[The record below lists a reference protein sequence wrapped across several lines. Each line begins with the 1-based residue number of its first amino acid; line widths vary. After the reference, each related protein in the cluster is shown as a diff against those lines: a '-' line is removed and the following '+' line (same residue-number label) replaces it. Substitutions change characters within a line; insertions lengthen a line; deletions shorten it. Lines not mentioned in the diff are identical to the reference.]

1 MHPRAIIAA
10 LLGAVVTAACS
21 GPRFV
26 TDNSDG
32 GATGGSAGY
41 GGTGGN
47 SASGGSAPGGGSG
60 GTIAT
65 GGSGG
70 GSGGSTGYCGDGFCM
85 APESC
90 LNCSDCGLCGNGGS
104 SGVGGAG
111 GSGSC
116 SDPDGLNPSVR
127 ATASGLNGTFSDVCD
142 PSGNL
147 IEYVCEIIFEPGCL
161 PNPDPSCTRVTGNVV
176 AANLD
181 CKGTCVEGSCSGRCP
196 QQEDRITY
204 IERLGEGG
212 AVFKNENDGHIY
224 TCNLIFDNSSDTYN
238 CTTDPQVSETVRV
251 ASLGLDNYTFC
262 APGPI
267 GNIGTGQIGG
277 AQQCTYACTLN

>member
-10 LLGAVVTAACS
+10 LLGAVMTAGCS
-21 GPRFV
+21 GPRFG

-32 GATGGSAGY
+32 GATGGSGGY
-41 GGTGGN
+41 GGGTGGN
-47 SASGGSAPGGGSG
+47 SASGGSA
-60 GTIAT
+60 T
-65 GGSGG
+65 GG
-70 GSGGSTGYCGDGFCM
+70 GSGGSIATGGAGGGGSAGYCGDGFCI

-90 LNCSDCGLCGNGGS
+90 LNCRDCGLCGSGGS
-104 SGVGGAG
+104 GGVGGAG

-127 ATASGLNGTFSDVCD
+127 ATASGVNGTFSDVCD

-147 IEYVCEIIFEPGCL
+147 LEYVCEIIFEPGCL
-161 PNPDPSCTRVTGNVV
+161 PNPDPSCTWVTGNVV

-181 CKGTCVEGSCSGRCP
+181 CKGTCAEGTCSGRCP

-212 AVFKNENDGHIY
+212 AVFKNENDGHVY
-224 TCNLIFDNSSDTYN
+224 TCNLIFDNSTDTYN
-238 CTTDPQVSETVRV
+238 CSTDPLVGETVRV
-251 ASLGLDNYTFC
+251 AALGLTTPGFC

-277 AQQCTYACTLN
+277 PQQCTYACTLNY